1 MVLSKNDKER
11 KSQRDYLLE
20 YNILKKAWILNYKN
34 IISCIFIIY
43 SLWEMGN
50 NVENKNKP
58 WSVEKERQ
66 KESFIY

>member
-1 MVLSKNDKER
+1 LVLSKNDKER

-34 IISCIFIIY
+34 IISRIFIIY

>member
-34 IISCIFIIY
+34 IISRIFIIY